1 MMSAR
6 YMLDTNICIYL
17 RQNRPPEVTARFRQM
32 QHGDAVLSVITYG
45 ELLYGAERSQQRTHA
60 LESLA
65 RLVSFL
71 FVVSLPGEAAA
82 AYGEIRAALKARGEM
97 IGGNDLWIAAHAK
110 SAGLTL
116 VTNNEREFK
125 RVPGLRLQNWTRR
138 HP

>member
-1 MMSAR
+1 MSTR
-6 YMLDTNICIYL
+6 YMLDTNMCIYL
-17 RQNRPPEVTARFRQM
+17 RQDRPPEVTKRFRQM

-45 ELLYGAERSQQRTHA
+45 ELLYGAERSQQRKRA

-65 RLVSFL
+65 RLVSL
-71 FVVSLPGEAAA
+71 LPVLPLSEEAASG
-82 AYGEIRAALKARGEM
+82 YGEIRATLEKRGEM

-125 RVPGLRLQNWTRR
+125 RVPGLKLQNWAS
-138 HP
+138 HHS